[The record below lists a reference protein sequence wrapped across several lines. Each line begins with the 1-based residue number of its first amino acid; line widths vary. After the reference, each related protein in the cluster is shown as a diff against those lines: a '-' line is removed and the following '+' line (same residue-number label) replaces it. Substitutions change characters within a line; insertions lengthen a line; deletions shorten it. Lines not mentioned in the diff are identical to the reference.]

1 VRDLTMRF
9 GVWKTTTGLN
19 IQCPGWIDRD
29 AQGVHNACTEHKQ
42 KVRAMKKRRAR
53 RPEGHVYRRGDIWW
67 FKWIGLDGQTVYRS
81 SGSTER
87 EVAED
92 QLRGEL
98 ERKSKGLV
106 ASPDPRR
113 CRVDDLLEAL
123 EARYTTEGR
132 RSLERL
138 RYSRDQLLRLFK
150 DVSAVRVTGAH
161 ILRYATLRLEE
172 KAAPATVN
180 RELAALRAAYR
191 LGLENDLITA
201 MPRIKLLPENNV
213 RKGFADAQQVEII
226 CRRLRDHIADA
237 ARFAFQTGWRRAETF
252 SLAWSQVD
260 WNGGFVRLEP
270 GTTKTGEGRSF
281 PMTPALRRILERRQ
295 EYTRRCE
302 RAQARII
309 PLVFHHKGRPVK
321 SFKRSW
327 AEACKRAGLPGLL
340 FHDLRRSAVR
350 NLERAGVSRSVAMK
364 LTGHKTESVYR
375 RYAIVAESDLREAG
389 AKLNALSDN
398 FGDISGTVREDRHRS
413 S

>member
-98 ERKSKGLV
+98 ERKSKGLA

-237 ARFAFQTGWRRAETF
+237 ARFATSPSKPGGAEPRPSRSPGVRSTGTAG
-252 SLAWSQVD
+252 SCGS
-260 WNGGFVRLEP
+260 NP
-270 GTTKTGEGRSF
+270 
-281 PMTPALRRILERRQ
+281 
-295 EYTRRCE
+295 
-302 RAQARII
+302 
-309 PLVFHHKGRPVK
+309 GRP
-321 SFKRSW
+321 RLG
-327 AEACKRAGLPGLL
+327 R
-340 FHDLRRSAVR
+340 
-350 NLERAGVSRSVAMK
+350 
-364 LTGHKTESVYR
+364 
-375 RYAIVAESDLREAG
+375 G
-389 AKLNALSDN
+389 AH
-398 FGDISGTVREDRHRS
+398 FR
-413 S
+413 